1 MDMNIINE
9 NNIKTYM
16 QQNKI
21 KTIYTNYL
29 SYTPDI
35 QNKQTN
41 KQTNSVAFS
50 PRANYSETV

>member
-9 NNIKTYM
+9 NNKKTYM

-21 KTIYTNYL
+21 KTVYTNYL

-35 QNKQTN
+35 QKQY
-41 KQTNSVAFS
+41 KKS
-50 PRANYSETV
+50 YS